1 MEDLI
6 GSECPLS
13 KAAVGVVTRRVLSGK
28 NKVLGQVLRPLRDAS
43 NVISV
48 MTKFSVVPD

>member
-1 MEDLI
+1 MGDLI

-13 KAAVGVVTRRVLSGK
+13 KAAAGVVTRRALSGK
-28 NKVLGQVLRPLRDAS
+28 NKALGQALRPLRDAS
-43 NVISV
+43 DVRSV